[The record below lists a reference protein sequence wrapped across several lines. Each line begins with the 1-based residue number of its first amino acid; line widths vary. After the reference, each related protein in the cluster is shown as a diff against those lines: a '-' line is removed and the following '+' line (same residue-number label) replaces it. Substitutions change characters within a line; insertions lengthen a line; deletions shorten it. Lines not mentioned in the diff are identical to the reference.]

1 MYTYKVTYNTH
12 EILDTYRRSAVSIHT
27 KVIRVRFNGK
37 YFFLISL
44 LIVIGGLKTIIGMIT
59 CRNNCSL
66 DFKGIDSKVFT
77 YNSLMKMPLNCTIV

>member
-44 LIVIGGLKTIIGMIT
+44 LIVIGELKTIIGMIT
-59 CRNNCSL
+59 YRNNCAYEVKTKIPRSL
-66 DFKGIDSKVFT
+66 ESD
-77 YNSLMKMPLNCTIV
+77 LMANISS